1 MENIPENSTTTPP
14 EQKDKPINIFDIKID
29 NQELALRCI
38 LKFLEEAHRR
48 GVFSIKESAKIWECF
63 ETFQPK
69 PEDDKVTDKVADK
82 TAEN

>member
-63 ETFQPK
+63 ENFQTEPV
-69 PEDDKVTDKVADK
+69 EQTDADK